1 MTAQVALDGTM
12 QEAACLTQIEQM
24 LMSTLWPGDFVVM
37 DILPA
42 TLVSLLPMPSAGPVR
57 NCASFRPKA
66 RTLADRAKKQIAGA
80 VRDRKRSERRSSAPA
95 TDIRAASRIASPSFS
110 PIGPGSRAS
119 IRPRARSR
127 PNPSPSAYEART
139 PDAHG
144 AVPSGA
150 VLFVS
155 FWKPSFVPP

>member
-1 MTAQVALDGTM
+1 MFYGYRKITTFVDGLGLGGMTAQVALDGTM

-66 RTLADRAKKQIAGA
+66 RTLADRAKNKSPAQCETAS
-80 VRDRKRSERRSSAPA
+80 DRK
-95 TDIRAASRIASPSFS
+95 T
-110 PIGPGSRAS
+110 
-119 IRPRARSR
+119 
-127 PNPSPSAYEART
+127 
-139 PDAHG
+139 
-144 AVPSGA
+144 V
-150 VLFVS
+150 
-155 FWKPSFVPP
+155 